1 MDRTVLTYFTIEDNY
16 FVFTRT
22 NYFDDST
29 ESIERAKA
37 EKELARFQAINP
49 TRQLKIVRH
58 HDIITM

>member
-1 MDRTVLTYFTIEDNY
+1 MNKTTLAYFTIEDNY

-37 EKELARFQAINP
+37 EEKLVKLQTTNP
-49 TRQLKIVRH
+49 TRKLNIVTRY
-58 HDIITM
+58 DVITM